1 MVIEEINVL
10 KKELENQ
17 ITENVSYDK
26 LYETSVKI
34 DTLLIEYY
42 KNKDTLKDNF
52 KENLNY

>member
-1 MVIEEINVL
+1 MVIEEINIL

-42 KNKDTLKDNF
+42 KNKDALKDNF
-52 KENLNY
+52 KENLHY

>member
-42 KNKDTLKDNF
+42 KNKDTLKENF
-52 KENLNY
+52 NENLNY

>member
-1 MVIEEINVL
+1 MVIEEINIL

-42 KNKDTLKDNF
+42 KNKDALKDNF

>member
-42 KNKDTLKDNF
+42 KNKDTLKDSF

>member
-42 KNKDTLKDNF
+42 KNKDALNDNF

>member
-1 MVIEEINVL
+1 MVIEDINVL

-42 KNKDTLKDNF
+42 KNKDALKDNF

>member
-10 KKELENQ
+10 KKELDDQ

-42 KNKDTLKDNF
+42 KNKDALKDNF

>member
-42 KNKDTLKDNF
+42 KTKDTLKDSF

>member
-42 KNKDTLKDNF
+42 KNKDALKDNF
-52 KENLNY
+52 KENLN

>member
-42 KNKDTLKDNF
+42 KNKDVLKDNF

>member
-42 KNKDTLKDNF
+42 KNKDKLKENF
-52 KENLNY
+52 NENLNY

>member
-10 KKELENQ
+10 KKELDDQ

-34 DTLLIEYY
+34 DTLIMEYY
-42 KNKDTLKDNF
+42 KNKDTLKDSF

>member
-1 MVIEEINVL
+1 MVIEEINIL

-42 KNKDTLKDNF
+42 KNKDMLKDNF

>member
-17 ITENVSYDK
+17 ITANVSYDK

-42 KNKDTLKDNF
+42 KNKDALKDNF

>member
-1 MVIEEINVL
+1 MVMEEINVL
-10 KKELENQ
+10 KKELDNQ

>member
-42 KNKDTLKDNF
+42 KNKDMLKDNF

>member
-52 KENLNY
+52 KENLNC

>member
-17 ITENVSYDK
+17 ITKNVSYDK

>member
-52 KENLNY
+52 NENLNC

>member
-1 MVIEEINVL
+1 MVIEEINIL